1 MRFGLDPVAGSIFP
15 VIRLRRRRAA
25 LYIFTCMTANAN
37 LDLIIV
43 GGGIGGVICLKYAKD
58 AGLKTL
64 LLERRECIGG
74 LWRDLPSWQD
84 IQFRKE
90 DWTLGDLPLS
100 GEDQPNI
107 LRNIETWAERF
118 ELSPLIRLN
127 APVTRARPCEGGW
140 SVTTDSAAYES
151 KFLVAATGGHNRP
164 VVPQVERI
172 DSSIAEYH
180 SSALRNPV
188 DLQGKRVTVVGGG
201 ASAYDLL
208 DLCFAHGALSVA
220 WVYRSTKWMRPT
232 RQSKHHGVDMRRL
245 SKYQMLGLPA
255 SVVNRLINKDLRTRY
270 AKAGIDEIMPDGDF
284 DVRRDLLIP
293 GRPGML
299 RNFRR
304 IERYRGEVQ
313 SLRGKT
319 TRLSSGEEI
328 ETDLLLWG
336 TGYGMDLGYLNVEA
350 ISKAGSLNDVSRRCY
365 SGFRSID
372 APRLFL
378 LAPGV
383 IETNTSTPWA
393 YAHVAKSIMS
403 HIAGRPVFES
413 PPRQT
418 MTNHF
423 DLVKLLAPRDRANYP
438 FGLWYLQYLR
448 LAMCHPRVQ
457 PMPIP

>member
-1 MRFGLDPVAGSIFP
+1 
-15 VIRLRRRRAA
+15 
-25 LYIFTCMTANAN
+25 MTANAK

-64 LLERRECIGG
+64 LLERSERVGG

-100 GEDQPNI
+100 AEDQPSI
-107 LRNIETWAERF
+107 LHNIEAWVARF
-118 ELSPLIRLN
+118 ELSPLMRLN
-127 APVTRARPCEGGW
+127 TPVIRARPGESGW
-140 SVTTDSAAYES
+140 SVTTDSAAYVS

-164 VVPQVERI
+164 VVPRVERF
-172 DSSIAEYH
+172 DSSITEYH
-180 SSALRNPV
+180 SSALRNAD
-188 DLQGKRVTVVGGG
+188 DLRGKRVTVVGGG

-208 DLCFAHGALSVA
+208 DLCFAKGARSVA

-232 RQSKHHGVDMRRL
+232 LQPKHLGVDMRLL
-245 SKYQMLGLPA
+245 SKYQMLGVPT
-255 SVVNRLINKDLRTRY
+255 SMVNRRINKDLRARY
-270 AKAGIDEIMPDGDF
+270 AKAGIEEIMPERDF
-284 DVRRDLLIP
+284 DMRREQLLP
-293 GRPGML
+293 GRPRML
-299 RNFRR
+299 QNFQR

-313 SLRGKT
+313 SLHGKT
-319 TRLSSGEEI
+319 IRLSSGDEI

-336 TGYGMDLGYLNVEA
+336 TGYAMDLDYLGLEA
-350 ISKAGSLNDVSRRCY
+350 VSKAGGPNCVSARCY

-372 APRLFL
+372 APGLFL

-383 IETNTSTPWA
+383 LETNTSTPWA

-423 DLVKLLAPRDRANYP
+423 DLVKLLAARDRANYP
-438 FGLWYLQYLR
+438 LVYWYVKYLC
-448 LAMCHPRVQ
+448 LAICHPKAE

>member
-1 MRFGLDPVAGSIFP
+1 
-15 VIRLRRRRAA
+15 
-25 LYIFTCMTANAN
+25 MTANAN

-58 AGLKTL
+58 AGLRTL
-64 LLERRECIGG
+64 LLERRERIGG

-100 GEDQPNI
+100 GEDQPGI
-107 LRNIETWAERF
+107 LRNIEAWVERF
-118 ELSPLIRLN
+118 QLSPLIRLN

-151 KFLVAATGGHNRP
+151 KFLIAATGGHNRP

-172 DSSIAEYH
+172 DSSVTEYH
-180 SSALRNPV
+180 SSALRNAD
-188 DLQGKRVTVVGGG
+188 DLQGKRVVVVGGG

-208 DLCFAHGALSVA
+208 DLCFARGARSVA
-220 WVYRSTKWMRPT
+220 WIYRSTKWMRPT
-232 RQSKHHGVDMRRL
+232 LQPKYLGVDMRRL
-245 SKYQMLGLPA
+245 AKYQMLSFPA
-255 SVVNRLINKDLRTRY
+255 SVVNRLINKDLRARY
-270 AKAGIDEIMPDGDF
+270 AKAGIEEIMPGAGF
-284 DVRRDLLIP
+284 DIRRDQIIP
-293 GRPGML
+293 GRQRML
-299 RNFRR
+299 RNFRH

-319 TRLSSGEEI
+319 IRLSSGEEI

-336 TGYGMDLGYLNVEA
+336 TGYAMDLDYLGLEA
-350 ISKAGSLNDVSRRCY
+350 VSKAGGLNYVSGRCY

-383 IETNTSTPWA
+383 LETNTSTPWA

-403 HIAGRPVFES
+403 HIAGRPVFEN

-423 DLVKLLAPRDRANYP
+423 DLVKLLALRDRGNYP
-438 FGLWYLQYLR
+438 FGLWYAKYLC
-448 LAMCHPRVQ
+448 LAICHPRAQ